1 MIHTPRHCRLL
12 LNIPTYCHWLMAPE
26 DSFQRELFRRE
37 LDAEP
42 SAERLREMA
51 LELYDLWQRQRTV
64 TTQLVRQELGQA

>member
-1 MIHTPRHCRLL
+1 
-12 LNIPTYCHWLMAPE
+12 MAPE
-26 DSFQRELFRRE
+26 DSFQRELVRRE

-64 TTQLVRQELGQA
+64 TTQLVRQELGKA